1 MGWTN
6 MEKWTWIST
15 TRQSNGGQQET
26 LHSSGSNL
34 SICSSKE
41 YLLQREEEKVAKYR
55 KLIENMSWIKM
66 NMNVMISEKVASR
79 HTRSLEQ

>member
-34 SICSSKE
+34 PICSSKE

-55 KLIENMSWIKM
+55 KLIEHELDQDEHERDDFRKSCK
-66 NMNVMISEKVASR
+66 
-79 HTRSLEQ
+79 

>member
-41 YLLQREEEKVAKYR
+41 YPLQREEEKVAKYR
-55 KLIENMSWIKM
+55 KLIEHELDQDEHERDDFRKSCK
-66 NMNVMISEKVASR
+66 
-79 HTRSLEQ
+79 